1 MSDLNLVSITE
12 AAKHLGIN
20 RSRLNQLINK
30 SNLSKEKEGRV
41 SLVNL
46 YEVQNLVQQLAAT
59 GHIRSPKSSHHN
71 KKQDDYLI
79 THLNDEV
86 KRLASERNDLQ
97 EKIKALSS
105 ENLEL
110 RGELKLLKAA
120 PQEQKPKETNTKQK
134 LSLLDKG
141 KLISQI
147 LTR

>member
-1 MSDLNLVSITE
+1 MSDLNLVSITD
-12 AAKHLGIN
+12 ASKHLGIN

-30 SNLSKEKEGRV
+30 AKLQKKRTGRV
-41 SLVNL
+41 TLVNMS
-46 YEVQNLVQQLAAT
+46 EVQNLVQQLASE
-59 GHIRSPKSSHHN
+59 GHIRTPKSSHSN

-79 THLNDEV
+79 THLNEEV

-97 EKIKALSS
+97 EKIKALFS

-120 PQEQKPKETNTKQK
+120 PQEQITRETPTRQK
-134 LSLLDKG
+134 LSLYDKG

-147 LTR
+147 LSR